1 LRTRDDEVA
10 HLVKICHPFRN
21 GSIIRHFSLRLQ
33 VLRLARRRWP
43 VQSDTDDV
51 PQSAVIC
58 RYRLTPGPS
67 SLTVPISQK
76 GDSMAQGKP
85 TFRAILSRSIAVLIL
100 VGIYCFSIVGASV
113 LLVGASTTSAFA
125 RGGGGRGGGGRG
137 GGGRGGGARGFGRGG
152 GVVVR
157 GGRGRG
163 YGRGIGYVT
172 PGCYWRYGVRVC
184 PYY

>member
-1 LRTRDDEVA
+1 
-10 HLVKICHPFRN
+10 
-21 GSIIRHFSLRLQ
+21 
-33 VLRLARRRWP
+33 
-43 VQSDTDDV
+43 
-51 PQSAVIC
+51 
-58 RYRLTPGPS
+58 
-67 SLTVPISQK
+67 
-76 GDSMAQGKP
+76 MAQGKP